1 METNAAI
8 PGQPG
13 VKTGGKRFYRRL
25 ALLYT
30 LNVSDWLCTEALLAS
45 GSFVEANPFMRPVM
59 GHFPTALLVK
69 LALPLFMVMLC
80 ALVYRLAGEIESK
93 FANAMLL
100 TGLAAYLLVDL
111 WHIFNFVLLFSS
123 I

>member
-1 METNAAI
+1 METTAAI
-8 PGQPG
+8 PGQSG

-45 GSFVEANPFMRPVM
+45 GSFIEANPFMRPVM
-59 GHFPTALLVK
+59 GHFPTALLIK
-69 LALPLFMVMLC
+69 LALPLFMVVLC